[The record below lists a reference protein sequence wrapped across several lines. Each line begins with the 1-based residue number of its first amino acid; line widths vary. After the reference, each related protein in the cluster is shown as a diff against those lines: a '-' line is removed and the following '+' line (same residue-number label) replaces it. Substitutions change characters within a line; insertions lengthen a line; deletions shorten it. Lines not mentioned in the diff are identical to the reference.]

1 MLPNFVFSIKK
12 KLTLMEVLIFS
23 CLVSEGLDILDSINL
38 HHRSKVLPDWSI
50 YTDLPEKMLLILLE
64 ALRMFLNVLSLWES
78 TLSKKQ
84 EKLSSWLGL
93 RAKLILSRKLSKERQ
108 SQQFLQHF
116 YMTILISY
124 FT

>member
-64 ALRMFLNVLSLWES
+64 ALRMFLNVLSPWEL

-108 SQQFLQHF
+108 SQ
-116 YMTILISY
+116 
-124 FT
+124 